1 LGVFS
6 PIAGTNKFKEQYE
19 NLKNKIVLWSE
30 FSEVKEIV
38 KVPEKLYFFPSSVQE
53 AARIVTVIVKKYTLG
68 YWYSK
73 DFAVKP
79 GEVIGKVAEFEPME
93 GEKIVHTTPETIDYT
108 TGVVLVD
115 VVPVNDWSGGR
126 NMYARRFYDMLYSS
140 DGDNIEHIPV
150 STRYWDEELRIKLN
164 EITRSQKE
172 PKEPLRPWD
181 TPLNNWELAPELG
194 YRYDDSS
201 DSSDERRRT
210 RR

>member
-1 LGVFS
+1 
-6 PIAGTNKFKEQYE
+6 
-19 NLKNKIVLWSE
+19 
-30 FSEVKEIV
+30 
-38 KVPEKLYFFPSSVQE
+38 
-53 AARIVTVIVKKYTLG
+53 
-68 YWYSK
+68 
-73 DFAVKP
+73 
-79 GEVIGKVAEFEPME
+79 
-93 GEKIVHTTPETIDYT
+93 
-108 TGVVLVD
+108 
-115 VVPVNDWSGGR
+115 
-126 NMYARRFYDMLYSS
+126 MYARRFYDMLYSS

-150 STRYWDEELRIKLN
+150 STRYWDEDVRIKLN